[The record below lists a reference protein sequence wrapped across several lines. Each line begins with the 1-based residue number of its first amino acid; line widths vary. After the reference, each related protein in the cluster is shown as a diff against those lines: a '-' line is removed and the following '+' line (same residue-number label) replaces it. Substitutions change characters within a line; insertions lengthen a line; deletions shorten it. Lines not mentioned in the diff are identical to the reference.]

1 MLVWLQLPKLV
12 CPPLRTVSATMR
24 SEKAMPNIPTLA
36 GLADDLENGRTS
48 ARKLVDECLARITD
62 ASGEGARA
70 FIHVDAEAAIEAAEA
85 MDRLRE
91 VKAAPSRYAG
101 IPISI
106 KDLFDIQGQVSRA
119 GSRALED
126 SPPAEADA
134 PAVARLRRA
143 GFVVI
148 GRTNMT
154 EFAYSG
160 IGINP
165 HYGTPKSAWQRGV
178 GHVPGGSSSG
188 AAVSVVDRMAHGALG
203 TDTGG
208 SCRIPAAYN
217 GIVGF
222 KPTQRRVPL
231 DGAVPLSFTLDSI
244 GPLARSVACCAVLDA
259 VLANETVTPLQPRP
273 IRGMRLAV
281 PTTVALDELDDATAR
296 TFERA
301 LEVLSRQGALIERIA
316 VPEFLDVAQMN
327 DKGGFAAAESY
338 AWHRHLIASKGDVY
352 DPRVSMRILRGKS
365 LSAADYI
372 DLMGARKSLIAR
384 AAARLAPYDALI
396 LPTTANTPPRIADLA
411 DDKAFTKANL
421 LSLRNCT
428 LINMID
434 GCSISLPAHREGE
447 VPVGLMLAAAGGAD
461 RPIFELAAGMEVVIR
476 G

>member
-1 MLVWLQLPKLV
+1 
-12 CPPLRTVSATMR
+12 
-24 SEKAMPNIPTLA
+24 MPDMPTLA
-36 GLADDLENGRTS
+36 SLAADLDAGRTT
-48 ARKLVDECLARITD
+48 ARALVDACLAGIAD
-62 ASGEGARA
+62 PQGEGARA
-70 FIHVDAEAAIEAAEA
+70 FLHVDAEAAIEAAEA

-91 VKAAPSRYAG
+91 VNAAPSPFAG

-106 KDLFDIQGQVSRA
+106 KDLFDIKGQVTRA

-126 SPPAEADA
+126 SAPAIADA

-165 HYGTPKSAWQRGV
+165 HYGTPKGAWQRGT

-188 AAVSVVDRMAHGALG
+188 AAVSVVDGMAHGALG

-244 GPLARSVACCAVLDA
+244 GPLARTVNCCAVLDA
-259 VLANETVTPLQPRP
+259 VLANEPVTPLQPRP
-273 IRGMRLAV
+273 IKGMRLAV
-281 PTTVALDELDDATAR
+281 PATVALDDLEDAVAK

-301 LEVLSRQGALIERIA
+301 LEELAREGALIERIA
-316 VPEFLDVAQMN
+316 VPEFLDVAPMSA
-327 DKGGFAAAESY
+327 KGGFAAAESY
-338 AWHRHLIASKGDVY
+338 AWHRYLIIAKGDIY
-352 DPRVSMRILRGKS
+352 DPRVASRILRGES
-365 LSAADYI
+365 QSAADYI
-372 DLMGARKSLIAR
+372 DLINARKSLVAR
-384 AAARLAPYDALI
+384 ATARLAPYDALVM
-396 LPTTANTPPRIADLA
+396 PTTANTPPRIADMK
-411 DDKAFTKANL
+411 DDQAFTGANL

-434 GCSISLPAHREGE
+434 GCGISLPIHRDGE
-447 VPVGLMLAAAGGAD
+447 VPVGLMLAAAGGSD
-461 RPIFELAAGMEVVIR
+461 RRILELAAAMEGAIR
-476 G
+476 V

>member
-1 MLVWLQLPKLV
+1 MKN
-12 CPPLRTVSATMR
+12 TV
-24 SEKAMPNIPTLA
+24 TLA
-36 GLADDLENGRTS
+36 TLADDLAQGRTS
-48 ARKLVDECLARITD
+48 ARKLVDECIARIAD
-62 ASGEGARA
+62 ASGEGIRT
-70 FIHVDAEAAIEAAEA
+70 FIYVDREAAIEAAEA
-85 MDRLRE
+85 MDRLRAA
-91 VKAAPSRYAG
+91 KAAPSPYAG
-101 IPISI
+101 IPVSI
-106 KDLFDIQGQVSRA
+106 KDLFDIRGQVTRA

-126 SPPAEADA
+126 SAPAEADA
-134 PAVARLRRA
+134 TAVARLRRA
-143 GFVVI
+143 GFIVI

-165 HYGTPKSAWQRGV
+165 HYGTPKSAWQRSV

-188 AAVSVVDRMAHGALG
+188 AAVSIADGMAYGALG

-231 DGAVPLSFTLDSI
+231 DGGVPLSFTLDSF
-244 GPLARSVACCAVLDA
+244 GPLARTVNCCAVLDA
-259 VLANETVTPLQPRP
+259 VLADEPVRPLQPRP
-273 IRGMRLAV
+273 IKGMRLAV
-281 PTTVALDELDDATAR
+281 PTTVALDELEDEVAR

-316 VPEFLDVAQMN
+316 VPEFLDVGVMN
-327 DKGGFAAAESY
+327 AKGGFAASESY
-338 AWHRHLIASKGDVY
+338 AWHRYLLTSKGDVY
-352 DPRVSMRILRGKS
+352 DPRVSSRILRGES

-372 DLMGARKSLIAR
+372 DLLGARRSLIAR
-384 AAARLAPYDALI
+384 TTARLAPYDALVM
-396 LPTTANTPPRIADLA
+396 PTTAITPPRIADLA

-434 GCSISLPAHREGE
+434 GCAISLPAHREGE
-447 VPVGLMLAAAGGAD
+447 APVGLMLAASGGSD
-461 RPIFELAAGMEVVIR
+461 RCILELAAGMEGEIR
-476 G
+476 V

>member
-1 MLVWLQLPKLV
+1 MADAPGHDGKSGNMKN
-12 CPPLRTVSATMR
+12 T
-24 SEKAMPNIPTLA
+24 PTLA
-36 GLADDLENGRTS
+36 TLADDLGNGRTS
-48 ARKLVDECLARITD
+48 ARKLVEECLAKIGD
-62 ASGEGARA
+62 KAGEGART

-91 VKAAPSRYAG
+91 VKAAPSPFAG
-101 IPISI
+101 IPVSI
-106 KDLFDIQGQVSRA
+106 KDLFDIRGQVTRA

-126 SPPAEADA
+126 SAPAEADA
-134 PAVARLRRA
+134 PVVARLRRA

-165 HYGTPKSAWQRGV
+165 HYGTPKGAWQRGT

-188 AAVSVVDRMAHGALG
+188 AAVSVVDGMAHGALG

-231 DGAVPLSFTLDSI
+231 DGAVPLSSTLDSI
-244 GPLARSVACCAVLDA
+244 GPLARTVGCCAVLDA
-259 VLANETVTPLQPRP
+259 VLANEPVTPLQPRP
-273 IRGMRLAV
+273 IKGMRLAV
-281 PTTVALDELDDATAR
+281 PTTVALDDLEDEVAK

-301 LEVLSRQGALIERIA
+301 LEKLAREGALIERVA
-316 VPEFLDVAQMN
+316 VPEFLDVAQMSV
-327 DKGGFAAAESY
+327 KGGFAAAESY
-338 AWHRHLIASKGDVY
+338 AWHRYLIVAKGDIY
-352 DPRVSMRILRGKS
+352 DPRVASRIMRGES
-365 LSAADYI
+365 QSAADYI
-372 DLMGARKSLIAR
+372 DLIDARKSLVAR
-384 AAARLAPYDALI
+384 ATARLAPCVALV
-396 LPTTANTPPRIADLA
+396 LPTTANTPPRIADMKN
-411 DDKAFTKANL
+411 DQAFTKANL

-434 GCSISLPAHREGE
+434 GCGISLPIHSKGD
-447 VPVGLMLAAAGGAD
+447 VPVGLMLAAAGGSD
-461 RPIFELAAGMEVVIR
+461 RRIFELAAGMEDVITN
-476 G
+476 

>member
-1 MLVWLQLPKLV
+1 M
-12 CPPLRTVSATMR
+12 TMPD
-24 SEKAMPNIPTLA
+24 MPTL
-36 GLADDLENGRTS
+36 GSLAADLDAGRTT
-48 ARKLVDECLARITD
+48 ARALVDACLARIGD
-62 ASGEGARA
+62 PQGEGARA
-70 FIHVDAEAAIEAAEA
+70 FLHVDAEAAIEAAEA

-91 VKAAPSRYAG
+91 VNAAPSPFAG

-106 KDLFDIQGQVSRA
+106 KDLFDIKGQVTRA

-126 SPPAEADA
+126 SAPAAADA

-165 HYGTPKSAWQRGV
+165 HYGTPKGAWRRGT

-188 AAVSVVDRMAHGALG
+188 AAVSIIDGMAHGALG

-231 DGAVPLSFTLDSI
+231 DGAAPLSFTLDSI
-244 GPLARSVACCAVLDA
+244 GPLARTVNCCAVLDA
-259 VLANETVTPLQPRP
+259 VLANEPVTPLQPRP

-281 PTTVALDELDDATAR
+281 PSTVALDDLEDAVAK

-301 LEVLSRQGALIERIA
+301 LEKLAREGALIERIA
-316 VPEFLDVAQMN
+316 VPEFLDIAPMSV
-327 DKGGFAAAESY
+327 KGGFAAAESY
-338 AWHRHLIASKGDVY
+338 AWHRYLIVAKGDVY
-352 DPRVSMRILRGKS
+352 DPRVASRILRGES
-365 LSAADYI
+365 QSAADYI
-372 DLMGARKSLIAR
+372 DLINARKSLVAR
-384 AAARLAPYDALI
+384 AAARLAPYDALV
-396 LPTTANTPPRIADLA
+396 LPTTANTPPRIADMK
-411 DDKAFTKANL
+411 DDQAFTKANL

-434 GCSISLPAHREGE
+434 GCGISLPIHREGE
-447 VPVGLMLAAAGGAD
+447 APVGLMLAASGGSD
-461 RPIFELAAGMEVVIR
+461 RRIFELAAAMEGVIR
-476 G
+476 V